1 MAKNV
6 NEKNFSGIENP
17 DFENYVAEFIPLASS
32 DYMLEFI
39 RDTRRSWICQL
50 IQIQELLQM

>member
-6 NEKNFSGIENP
+6 NEKNLSGTENP

-50 IQIQELLQM
+50 TQIQELVQM

>member
-1 MAKNV
+1 MAKNL
-6 NEKNFSGIENP
+6 NEKKLSGIENP
-17 DFENYVAEFIPLASS
+17 DLENYLAEFIPLASS

-50 IQIQELLQM
+50 IQIQELVQM